1 MENNEIKYT
10 NGDINRLL
18 CCHPQNKE
26 HFSFLLRLMQRNV
39 VVPFIGAGVSK
50 NYGYPGW
57 NEFLH
62 TQAQNN
68 NLPEILNLLS
78 SNEYEKAASKLHE
91 HLNGSMEFM
100 LMQTFGDHKYKNA
113 VENPE
118 IEFIPKIFRSLIL
131 TTNFDEVI
139 ELLYAKVNGEYIE
152 KLTPMTLSN
161 KKVIQKR
168 IACGEPTL
176 IKLHGDIA
184 TREFVLTE
192 QEYNTAYG
200 AHVLDARLPL
210 PEFLHDVLLAR
221 IILFLGCS
229 LEDDRTLR
237 VVEQSQIDGS
247 MSFALLQLPA
257 ETENEADPWTPKL
270 ELSAKDNGKLAER
283 QAFLNE
289 HNIIP
294 IWYPYKKYEALKIF
308 LMALA
313 HRLNPEYKLS
323 ITIAHNTLN
332 RLLSDGTILSKK
344 GDITE
349 AFHCFSEAEKML
361 EQNYNIFTVD
371 DQIQALR
378 RIKSFN
384 ETNGYAI
391 ERRIVMKKLI
401 NLTKQALPF
410 NSLDLAICYHDLGYT
425 YERYL
430 YYKLMLKAMIKSSQ
444 ILEATQNSLTNKK
457 VTEIKESDFYDKAA
471 LIYTSLGYAY
481 LKNGENENAKIWYQ
495 KADKICERG
504 DLSKKSRAF
513 ILNGLHRY
521 YNLLGE
527 TANAIGTLDDAL
539 RLRRELFNS
548 NDSTE
553 RILPQHII
561 NSHSN
566 KIRIYLEANLLQE
579 AEDEYSACM
588 NESNIEELL
597 WDFPDARRRILED
610 YGDILQAT
618 GRFGEAYSAYKEA
631 LRHRRYLHIVTD
643 IIAANLYLKMAK
655 SLEQMDCLEKAL
667 EFLIQSYVL
676 QEKMLGKDHPD
687 LTSIAQY
694 LEKIGTKLHYD
705 SSIVQQRLEI
715 QSEFLKYRYDER
727 IDNLE
732 DKLIQEFEL

>member
-1 MENNEIKYT
+1 
-10 NGDINRLL
+10 
-18 CCHPQNKE
+18 
-26 HFSFLLRLMQRNV
+26 MQRNV
-39 VVPFIGAGVSK
+39 VVPFLGAGISK

-57 NEFLH
+57 NEFLRS
-62 TQAQNN
+62 QAQNN
-68 NLPEILNLLS
+68 DLPEILNLLE

-91 HLNGSMEFM
+91 RLNGSMEFM
-100 LMQTFGDHKYKNA
+100 LMQTFGDHRYKNA
-113 VENPE
+113 GENPE

-152 KLTPMTLSN
+152 KLTPMTLSS

-200 AHVLDARLPL
+200 AHVLDTRLPL
-210 PEFLHDVLLAR
+210 PEFLHDVLLSK

-270 ELSAKDNGKLAER
+270 EISAKEHENLAKR

-313 HRLNPEYKLS
+313 HRVNPECKLS

-332 RLLSDGTILSKK
+332 HLLSDGTIFSKK
-344 GDITE
+344 GDISE

-361 EQNYNIFTVD
+361 EQNYNIFTVN
-371 DQIQALR
+371 DQIQALK

-391 ERRIVMKKLI
+391 ERRVVIKKLI
-401 NLTKQALPF
+401 RLTKQASPY
-410 NSLDLAICYHDLGYT
+410 NSLNLAICYHDLGYT

-430 YYKLMLKAMIKSSQ
+430 YYRLMLKAMIRSSK
-444 ILEATQNSLTNKK
+444 ILESAQKNLTSKAEN
-457 VTEIKESDFYDKAA
+457 VFIERDFYDKAA

-495 KADKICERG
+495 KASELCKRTDI
-504 DLSKKSRAF
+504 SKKSKAF

-521 YNLLGE
+521 YNLLGDTS
-527 TANAIGTLDDAL
+527 TAIRTLDAAL
-539 RLRRELFNS
+539 QLRRELFNS
-548 NDSTE
+548 NDGTE
-553 RILPQHII
+553 KILPQHII

-566 KIRIYLEANLLQE
+566 KIRIYLGANLLQE
-579 AEDEYSACM
+579 AEDEYFACM
-588 NESNIEELL
+588 SESNIKERL

-618 GRFGEAYSAYKEA
+618 GRFSEAYSVYKKA
-631 LRHRRYLHIVTD
+631 LQHRRYLHIVTD

-667 EFLIQSYVL
+667 EYLIQSYVL
-676 QEKMLGKDHPD
+676 QEKTLGKEHPD
-687 LTSIAQY
+687 LTSIIHH
-694 LEKIGTKLHYD
+694 LESIGVKLSYD
-705 SSIVQQRLEI
+705 SSAVQQRIEI
-715 QSEFLKYRYDER
+715 QSEFLEYRYDER
-727 IDNLE
+727 IDNWE
-732 DKLIQEFEL
+732 DKLIKEFEL